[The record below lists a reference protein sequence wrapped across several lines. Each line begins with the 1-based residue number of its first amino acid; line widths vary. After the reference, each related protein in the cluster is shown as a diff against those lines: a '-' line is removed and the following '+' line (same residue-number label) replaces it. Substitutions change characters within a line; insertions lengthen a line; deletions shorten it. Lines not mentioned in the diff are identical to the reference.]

1 MAMRMA
7 LTLST
12 TAGAPSAGVLRR
24 ALSGSGRRVVGG
36 GVNNTGNNG
45 AAPHRRRGF
54 RATSA
59 ETAAATT
66 STSASASA
74 ERLTI
79 TTPDDWHL
87 HVRDDAKIASV
98 VPFTARTFGRALIMP
113 NLVPP
118 VRTTEDAA
126 RYRDQILAAVP
137 EGVAFEPQMTLYLTD
152 NTSPEEIAKA
162 AASGFVR
169 GCKLY
174 PAGATTNSDA
184 GVTDVKKC
192 MPALEAMAALGL
204 VLEVHGEV
212 THGSVDMFDREKV
225 FLEEVLGGLVSAVPG
240 LKIVMEHIT
249 TEDAVEFCKAQGS
262 NVAATITPQHVLL
275 NRNAMLVGG
284 IRPHLYCLPILKRE
298 SHRAAVIAAATSGS
312 PKFFLGT
319 DSAPHPRGAKE
330 SACGCAGVFSAHAA
344 LPFYA
349 MAFEKE
355 GKLDR
360 LEAFASHNGA
370 DFYGVPRNE
379 GTVTLERTP
388 WKVPAEYEFG
398 GDVVVPFFAGE
409 EIPWRVAEA

>member
-1 MAMRMA
+1 MMAV
-7 LTLST
+7 LSLPV
-12 TAGAPSAGVLRR
+12 AGMLRR
-24 ALSGSGRRVVGG
+24 AAPVTRR
-36 GVNNTGNNG
+36 
-45 AAPHRRRGF
+45 ALRRL
-54 RATSA
+54 
-59 ETAAATT
+59 TT
-66 STSASASA
+66 VSASTDK
-74 ERLTI
+74 LTI
-79 TTPDDWHL
+79 TAPDDWHL
-87 HVRDDAKIASV
+87 HVRDDAKITSV
-98 VPFTARTFGRALIMP
+98 VPFTARVFKRALIMP

-118 VRTTEDAA
+118 VRTTADAA
-126 RYRDQILAAVP
+126 VYRDKILAAVP
-137 EGVAFEPQMTLYLTD
+137 PGVSFEPQMTLYLTD
-152 NTSPEEIAKA
+152 NTSPEEIETA

-184 GVTDVKKC
+184 GVTDVNKC
-192 MPALEAMAALGL
+192 MPALEKMAELGL

-212 THGSVDMFDREKV
+212 THGSVDMFDRERV
-225 FLEEVLGGLVSAVPG
+225 FLDEVLAKLVDKVPG

-249 TEDAVEFCKAQGS
+249 TEEAVEFCKAQGD

-298 SHRAAVIAAATSGS
+298 SHRVAVAAAATSGNK
-312 PKFFLGT
+312 KFFLGT
-319 DSAPHPRGAKE
+319 DSAPHPKGAKE

-355 GKLDR
+355 GKLEN

-379 GTVTLERTP
+379 GTVTLVREA
-388 WKVPAEYEFG
+388 WECPAEYEFG
-398 GDVVVPFFAGE
+398 GDVVVPFYAGQD
-409 EIPWRVAEA
+409 IPWKVVEA